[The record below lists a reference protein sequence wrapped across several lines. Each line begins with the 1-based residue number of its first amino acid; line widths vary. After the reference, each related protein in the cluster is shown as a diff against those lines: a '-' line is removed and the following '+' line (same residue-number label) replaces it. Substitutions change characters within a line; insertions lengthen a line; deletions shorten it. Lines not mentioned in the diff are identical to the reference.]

1 MLKKIIIII
10 LSIIIISPAYSQEAQ
25 MTNLDKK
32 VSVLGYKN
40 LLTNFDYR
48 DKITYVIGH
57 KSPDSDTVGSAIA
70 YAYLLNQIGIKAEA
84 AVSGPINQETQFA
97 LDTFG
102 VKVPQIIDNAENKQ
116 FVLVDHSNYSQ
127 AIDGMNKARIVGIV
141 DHHGIGDVVTS
152 EQINVRSAPAGAAA
166 SLVCLSYQECGVE
179 IPKDMARV
187 MLMSLLSDTR
197 NMQGN
202 VTWID
207 RNAYKLLVDKAK
219 IENIT
224 ALYRGMNKALA
235 SYGNK
240 TVNQIFKTDYKEYE
254 ANGTVFCVA
263 NINAFGE
270 NEVCE
275 MAKRMHKFMADNYDK
290 LHMNMLFATIY
301 NRSEDENENATYMVA
316 YGPGAVETLNEAF
329 KNYDGKMFF
338 VFKKYMSRKSK
349 IIPAIVEVL
358 KNKK

>member
-116 FVLVDHSNYSQ
+116 FVLVNHSNYSQ

-166 SLVCLSYQECGVE
+166 ASSGEE
-179 IPKDMARV
+179 KKNSI
-187 MLMSLLSDTR
+187 
-197 NMQGN
+197 N
-202 VTWID
+202 
-207 RNAYKLLVDKAK
+207 
-219 IENIT
+219 IE
-224 ALYRGMNKALA
+224 A
-235 SYGNK
+235 
-240 TVNQIFKTDYKEYE
+240 
-254 ANGTVFCVA
+254 
-263 NINAFGE
+263 
-270 NEVCE
+270 
-275 MAKRMHKFMADNYDK
+275 
-290 LHMNMLFATIY
+290 
-301 NRSEDENENATYMVA
+301 
-316 YGPGAVETLNEAF
+316 
-329 KNYDGKMFF
+329 
-338 VFKKYMSRKSK
+338 
-349 IIPAIVEVL
+349 
-358 KNKK
+358 